1 MTVGQIRQAT
11 TNDAPALLALINR
24 AFAVEKFFVDRDRI
38 TAEQLDGYLASGTFF
53 VLDAND
59 GSPAASLY
67 LEQRGDRAYVGM
79 LSVDPDRQGHGIGQH
94 MMAFAEQ
101 HARAL
106 GWGGGDTPVGNPL
119 EDLPPFYHSLGYVE
133 TGRGEPVDDPG
144 ASKPYHFILMA
155 KDLRRTYRLGRFV
168 VSGFLDGRRFSEGR
182 QPDRESR

>member
-11 TNDAPALLALINR
+11 TNDAPALLALINQ

-53 VLDAND
+53 LLYDNDAW
-59 GSPAASLY
+59 PAASLY
-67 LEQRGDRAYVGM
+67 FEQRGDRAYVGM
-79 LSVDPDRQGHGIGQH
+79 LSVDPDRQGHGIGRQ

-106 GWGGGDTPVGNPL
+106 GCGAVDIRVVNL
-119 EDLPPFYHSLGYVE
+119 REELPPFYDSLGYVE

-144 ASKPYHFILMA
+144 ASKPYHFIMMA
-155 KDLRRTYRLGRFV
+155 TDLTRT
-168 VSGFLDGRRFSEGR
+168 
-182 QPDRESR
+182 